1 MEKVIDMAIVGAGPA
16 GMTAAIYGQRAGLSV
31 VILEKNTMG
40 GGQMTYTDKIENYT
54 GIEAVDGFELSM
66 KMQNQ
71 VKNLGV
77 RFLFEEVKEIQ
88 QANDNNEAIWEL
100 KTNKSTILA
109 RNVVYSGGASHKK
122 LEVPGEIRLAGR
134 GVSYCATCDGN
145 FFRGKTVAVVGGGN
159 TALQDALY
167 LSQVANKVYLIHR
180 RDKFRGFASNVEKV
194 EASPNIEI
202 IYNSNLGEIKGE
214 DKVNSLIIVDNY
226 GGNRELSVDGVFIAV
241 PAKIQIRFPLRPDS
255 ISSTPRAISL
265 LAFSIRTISGTPKS
279 LIANLSMFRISCAK
293 ASFICFPPQ
302 IYLSIIH
309 CAVAYSLQ

>member
-167 LSQVANKVYLIHR
+167 LSKVANKVYLIHR

-214 DKVNSLIIVDNY
+214 DKVNSLVIVDNY

-241 PAKIQIRFPLRPDS
+241 GITPAKNIIKDFVKTDNSGFIITDEDCYTGTKGLYAVGDIRSKKFRQIITAAADGAIAAES
-255 ISSTPRAISL
+255 IL
-265 LAFSIRTISGTPKS
+265 E
-279 LIANLSMFRISCAK
+279 NN
-293 ASFICFPPQ
+293 
-302 IYLSIIH
+302 
-309 CAVAYSLQ
+309 

>member
-241 PAKIQIRFPLRPDS
+241 GITPAKNIITDADCYTGTKGLYAVGDIRSKKFRQIITAAADGAIAAES
-255 ISSTPRAISL
+255 IL
-265 LAFSIRTISGTPKS
+265 E
-279 LIANLSMFRISCAK
+279 NN
-293 ASFICFPPQ
+293 
-302 IYLSIIH
+302 
-309 CAVAYSLQ
+309 

>member
-167 LSQVANKVYLIHR
+167 LSKVANKVYLIHR

-214 DKVNSLIIVDNY
+214 DKVNSLVIVDNY

-241 PAKIQIRFPLRPDS
+241 GIAPAKNMIKDFVKTDNSGFIITDEDYRRQEQECQEVIRHQD
-255 ISSTPRAISL
+255 
-265 LAFSIRTISGTPKS
+265 
-279 LIANLSMFRISCAK
+279 LSEAK
-293 ASFICFPPQ
+293 EDTR
-302 IYLSIIH
+302 
-309 CAVAYSLQ
+309 

>member
-167 LSQVANKVYLIHR
+167 LSKVANKV
-180 RDKFRGFASNVEKV
+180 
-194 EASPNIEI
+194 
-202 IYNSNLGEIKGE
+202 
-214 DKVNSLIIVDNY
+214 
-226 GGNRELSVDGVFIAV
+226 
-241 PAKIQIRFPLRPDS
+241 
-255 ISSTPRAISL
+255 
-265 LAFSIRTISGTPKS
+265 
-279 LIANLSMFRISCAK
+279 
-293 ASFICFPPQ
+293 
-302 IYLSIIH
+302 
-309 CAVAYSLQ
+309 